1 MAEMAE
7 MGEVSKQKDEDS
19 SIQHD
24 YGGRLLRIGTG
35 GLFADGGSIMLPSRH
50 AGGICRRFR

>member
-1 MAEMAE
+1 MAEMAEMAE

-24 YGGRLLRIGTG
+24 YGGRL
-35 GLFADGGSIMLPSRH
+35 FADGGSIMLPTRH